1 MKIRHIGL
9 AAGLGV
15 LACAAQAPS
24 SVTLDGTLDPYL
36 SRRTS
41 RSGASVT
48 ALEDGTK
55 LRSRVGL
62 RGEEDL
68 GGGIKAKFQLES
80 GFAADTGA
88 SAETTRL
95 FDRQAWVG
103 FGTRYGKVRLGR
115 QNGVV
120 FGAGNG
126 VDFTARTL
134 GFGESAGSL
143 RA

>member
-1 MKIRHIGL
+1 M
-9 AAGLGV
+9 
-15 LACAAQAPS
+15 
-24 SVTLDGTLDPYL
+24 
-36 SRRTS
+36 
-41 RSGASVT
+41 
-48 ALEDGTK
+48 
-55 LRSRVGL
+55 
-62 RGEEDL
+62 RGEEAL
-68 GGGIKAKFQLES
+68 GDGIKAKCQLES

-103 FGTRYGKVRLGR
+103 FGTPGGDVRLGR

-120 FGAGNG
+120 FGAGSS

-134 GFGESAGSL
+134 GFGESAGRL